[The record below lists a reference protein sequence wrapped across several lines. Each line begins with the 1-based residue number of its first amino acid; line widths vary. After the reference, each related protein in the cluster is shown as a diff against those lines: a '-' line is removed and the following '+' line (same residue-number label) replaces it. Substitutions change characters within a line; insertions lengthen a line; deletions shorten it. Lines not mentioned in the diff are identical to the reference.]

1 MRTLLRPKAEK
12 TDQTALYRSIN
23 SNAKKYKCEK
33 CPLSKTSNLY
43 SKTYIHFK
51 IDLPAHVMY
60 PNALPKIVSGRR
72 CVLTVHVLFCLA
84 TFTGYVRTSTQ
95 NVCMLTR
102 IQWYTLYTCMRTCT
116 CASVCIYTSMY
127 NTVFNFY
134 IRIHIY
140 RP

>member
-1 MRTLLRPKAEK
+1 MHENVIASEGRK

-43 SKTYIHFK
+43 SKTYIHFE

-72 CVLTVHVLFCLA
+72 CAPGARSFLPGDVHGICTNVYAKCL
-84 TFTGYVRTSTQ
+84 YVDTHTMVYMYA
-95 NVCMLTR
+95 NV
-102 IQWYTLYTCMRTCT
+102 YMRKR
-116 CASVCIYTSMY
+116 V
-127 NTVFNFY
+127 Y
-134 IRIHIY
+134 IHQHV
-140 RP
+140 

>member
-1 MRTLLRPKAEK
+1 MRPKAEK

-72 CVLTVHVLFCLA
+72 CVLTLLRIHPGARYFLPGDVHVICTNVYAKCL
-84 TFTGYVRTSTQ
+84 YVDTHTMVYIVYMYA
-95 NVCMLTR
+95 NV
-102 IQWYTLYTCMRTCT
+102 YMRKR
-116 CASVCIYTSMY
+116 V
-127 NTVFNFY
+127 Y
-134 IRIHIY
+134 IHQHV
-140 RP
+140 